1 MIQFLVNQELRSEH
15 ALDPNMTV
23 LQYLREHLGKPGTK
37 EGCASGDC
45 GACTVAVGELV
56 QDDKGGDSIR
66 YRSLNS
72 CLTFVSSLHGKQLIS
87 VEGLKHQGELHSVQM
102 AMADCHGSQCGFC
115 TPGFVMSL
123 FALQKNSQGHDLHQ
137 AQEALAGNLCR
148 CTGYRPILVTGTLSL
163 VM

>member
-1 MIQFLVNQELRSEH
+1 MLRVRRNNNKTIARPSPVIQFLVNQELRSEH

-72 CLTFVSSLHGKQLIS
+72 CLTFV
-87 VEGLKHQGELHSVQM
+87 
-102 AMADCHGSQCGFC
+102 
-115 TPGFVMSL
+115 
-123 FALQKNSQGHDLHQ
+123 
-137 AQEALAGNLCR
+137 
-148 CTGYRPILVTGTLSL
+148 LSL
-163 VM
+163 IHI